1 VKVLII
7 LTWLSLPAVMYG
19 GFTML
24 RFLTRSKSP
33 LSPWQMS
40 MFRAGHAHAGVLVLM
55 TLLYEVFI
63 RQTPL
68 STIGQ
73 IFCTIVIILGV
84 LLQSG
89 GFFVHMVVG
98 SEGKASLG
106 TGMTM
111 LGAVILALG
120 IIALVVGLAR
130 A

>member
-24 RFLTRSKSP
+24 QFLSRSNQP
-33 LSPWQMS
+33 LSEWQLR

-55 TLLYEVFI
+55 TLLYETFI

-68 STIGQ
+68 STLAQ
-73 IFCTIVIILGV
+73 ILCTVVIILGV

-89 GFFVHMVVG
+89 GFFVHMMIG
-98 SEGKASLG
+98 SAGKASLG
-106 TGMTM
+106 TAMTM
-111 LGAVILALG
+111 LGAVILTLG